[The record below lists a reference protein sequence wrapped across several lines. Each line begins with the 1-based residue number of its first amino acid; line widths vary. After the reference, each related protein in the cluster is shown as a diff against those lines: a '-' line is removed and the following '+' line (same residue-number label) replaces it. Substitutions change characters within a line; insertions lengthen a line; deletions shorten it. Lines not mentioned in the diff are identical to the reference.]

1 MEELERFVGV
11 EFSEHLCSELVDC
24 VSDGAIVGYAEA
36 EFLGIIVLGIIR
48 YCLGAFVGVVVVVV
62 SVGPVI
68 MVVTGVVIIRWW
80 GWVVVVVGWRR
91 GWSSLGGG

>member
-11 EFSEHLCSELVDC
+11 EFSEHLCGELVDC

-68 MVVTGVVIIRWW
+68 MVVTVVVIIRWW